1 LQETIQENKINAHIN
16 YGYKVNK
23 AEFSS
28 DEQLW
33 TITAENLASKAL
45 VNFKARFLLLNT
57 GYYDYQKGFTPEF
70 EGIESFKGKIIHP
83 QHWPVG

>member
-1 LQETIQENKINAHIN
+1 SDSDMPSFGFGFKPWTHQKAIAQANVICDYLQETIQENKINAHIN

-45 VNFKARFLLLNT
+45 VNFKARF
-57 GYYDYQKGFTPEF
+57 
-70 EGIESFKGKIIHP
+70 
-83 QHWPVG
+83 

>member
-1 LQETIQENKINAHIN
+1 ILEARDTFGGTWSQFKYPGIRSDSDMPSFGFGFKPWTHQKAIAQANVICDYLQETIQENKINAHIN

-33 TITAENLASKAL
+33 T
-45 VNFKARFLLLNT
+45 
-57 GYYDYQKGFTPEF
+57 
-70 EGIESFKGKIIHP
+70 
-83 QHWPVG
+83 

>member
-1 LQETIQENKINAHIN
+1 TIQENKINAHIN

-45 VNFKARFLLLNT
+45 VHFKARFLLLNS

-70 EGIESFKGKIIHP
+70 EGIESFKGK
-83 QHWPVG
+83 V

>member
-1 LQETIQENKINAHIN
+1 MPSFGFGFKPWTHQKAIAQANVICDYLQETIQENKINAHIN

-45 VNFKARFLLLNT
+45 VNFKARFFTIKYRLL
-57 GYYDYQKGFTPEF
+57 
-70 EGIESFKGKIIHP
+70 
-83 QHWPVG
+83 